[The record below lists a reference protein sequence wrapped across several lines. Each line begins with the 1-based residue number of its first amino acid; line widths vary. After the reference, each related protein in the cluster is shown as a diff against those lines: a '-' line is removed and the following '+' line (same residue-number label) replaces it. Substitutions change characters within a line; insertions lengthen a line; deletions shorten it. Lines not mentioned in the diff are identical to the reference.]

1 MKNKKIIIYIILIL
15 IIIIVTN
22 FLSIKITTLFSSIKG
37 DTDYQELGLEIND
50 YDIDYYTVY
59 LEDVL
64 GEYKVY
70 KINNYYEGD
79 SIDRIEQQLEN
90 SELWSR
96 NKFYEYIMMRFYDVE
111 NNEIIEI
118 DRSNLYYY
126 NKKDIYA
133 ILDIKNAKLYYF
145 NYCILGKANDY
156 NKILEI
162 KIDNYTAKEVYN
174 VRSGLQGDGKDY
186 FTYEFTEEKG
196 KEIKQLLNENQFW
209 SKEKLA
215 ENIIDCFKYNEEVK
229 FIQNGYYYYK
239 KVCRTS
245 DRDKKYNF
253 TDEEATGYEVGIYD
267 VDKNI
272 LYYYW
277 TSI

>member
-1 MKNKKIIIYIILIL
+1 MKNKKIIIYIILTL

-22 FLSIKITTLFSSIKG
+22 FLSIKITTVNSLIKG

-111 NNEIIEI
+111 DKEIIEI

-126 NKKDIYA
+126 NNKDIYA
-133 ILDIKNAKLYYF
+133 ILDVKNAKLYYY
-145 NYCILGKANDY
+145 NYCILGTSNDN

-162 KIDNYTAKEVYN
+162 KIDNYIAKEVYS
-174 VRSGLQGDGKDY
+174 VRSGFQGDGTDY
-186 FTYEFTEEKG
+186 FTYKFTEEKG
-196 KEIKQLLNENQFW
+196 KEINQLLNQNQYW
-209 SKEKLA
+209 SKEKLT
-215 ENIIDCFKYNEEVK
+215 ENIIDCFEYNEEVK
-229 FIQNGYYYYK
+229 FIKNGYYYYK

-245 DRDKKYNF
+245 DDKYDF
-253 TDEEATGYEVGIYD
+253 TDKQATGYEVGVYD
-267 VDKNI
+267 IDKNI